1 MASTFTPL
9 GVELQATGENAG
21 TWGTKTNTNLQII
34 EQISGG
40 YIAKSIAGGA
50 QTTALAVS
58 DGSTGAELS
67 HRMIEFT
74 GTISGNQIVTIP
86 NDVQTFYFLRNS
98 TSGSH
103 TVQFKYAT
111 GSGDSF
117 TFAAGDKGDA
127 LVFATANDSTNPDID
142 TLPSGDVTLTGT
154 QTLTNK
160 TLTSPK
166 IGTSILDTNG
176 NQLALLTATS
186 SAVNEFTI
194 ANAATGAGPTI
205 SSTGDDSNIDINIT
219 PKGTGDVVLAGDTV
233 KVGDSGAA
241 AVLTSNGAGTLT
253 VTTGGAADLIL
264 STNSGTNSGTITI
277 TDAADGDITIAP
289 NGTGVAK
296 AVDGGDNT
304 AAIKIAGKE
313 TIWVPAVAMYPNTT
327 NGCADLAQVELGNGP
342 ELKTLDFD
350 KDSDE
355 FAQFAV
361 AFPKSWNEGTITFQ
375 AYFTADST
383 NTGTVSWALGG
394 VAFADNDSINTAFG
408 TAVAPTAKAHSGT
421 ANDLDVTAESGA
433 VTIAGSPSTD
443 EEVFFQIQRDVSE
456 DSLTADAKLLG
467 IKLFFTTDAANDA

>member
-1 MASTFTPL
+1 MASTYTGL

-21 TWGTKTNTNLQII
+21 TWGTKTNTNLQLI

-40 YIAKSIAGGA
+40 FTQQSIAGGA
-50 QTTALAVS
+50 QTTTLSVS
-58 DGSTGAELS
+58 DGSTGATLA

-74 GTISGNQIVTIP
+74 GTITGNQVVTIP
-86 NDVQTFYFLRNS
+86 LDVQTFYFLKNS
-98 TSGSH
+98 TSGAY
-103 TVQFKYAT
+103 TVQFKYVS

-117 TFAAGDKGDA
+117 TFATTDKGTKI
-127 LVFATANDSTNPDID
+127 VFASANDGTNPDIID
-142 TLPSGDVTLTGT
+142 IGMGDVTLTGT

-194 ANAATGAGPTI
+194 ANAATGNDPTL
-205 SSTGDDSNIDINIT
+205 SATGDDSNIDIAIK
-219 PKGTGDVVLAGDTV
+219 PKGTGETV
-233 KVGDSGAA
+233 FGTGAA
-241 AVLTSNGAGTLT
+241 AATLT
-253 VTTGGAADLIL
+253 TSGAYDLVL
-264 STNSGTNSGTITI
+264 DTNSGTNSGTITI
-277 TDAADGDITIAP
+277 TDGANGNIVIAP
-289 NGTGVAK
+289 NGTGVAQ

-313 TIWVPAVAMYPNTT
+313 SIWVPAVAMYPNTT
-327 NGCADLAQVELGNGP
+327 NGCADLAQVELSNGP
-342 ELKTLDFD
+342 EIKTLDFD

-355 FAQFAV
+355 NAQFAV

-375 AYFTADST
+375 AFFTADST
-383 NTGTVSWALGG
+383 NTGTVSWVLAG
-394 VAFADNDSINTAFG
+394 VACADNDSINTAFG
-408 TAVAPTAKAHSGT
+408 TGVAPTAKAHSGT

-433 VTIAGSPSTD
+433 ITIAGSPSTD
-443 EEVFFQIQRDVSE
+443 EEVYFQITRDVSA

-467 IKLFFTTDAANDA
+467 VKLFFTTDAANDA